1 MWSVSFSP
9 YFKTLLVVHYSLS
22 QKPFCSTLIAAKIM
36 QIFENLNT
44 WCKIQLFS
52 KIFVKPSVSKKK
64 LKRCKYN
71 LQAYATVQN
80 IGKYFY
86 DLTTVQLVGKG
97 FLIYVHWQLLYR
109 LPSMRHFS
117 WTQLLQYFNL
127 LQFYYFR
134 WHALNI
140 RNQRPLSSCLSI
152 PMFIGTPCRYYR
164 FCGLVVNIGCS
175 NVTEYIRST

>member
-1 MWSVSFSP
+1 MWSVSFSH
-9 YFKTLLVVHYSLS
+9 YFKTLLLVHSSLS

-86 DLTTVQLVGKG
+86 DLTTVPIIEKG
-97 FLIYVHWQLLYR
+97 FLIHIHWQLLYR
-109 LPSMRHFS
+109 LRSMQHFS
-117 WTQLLQYFNL
+117 WTQLLQYFSL
-127 LQFYYFR
+127 LQFF
-134 WHALNI
+134 L
-140 RNQRPLSSCLSI
+140 LS
-152 PMFIGTPCRYYR
+152 
-164 FCGLVVNIGCS
+164 
-175 NVTEYIRST
+175 VTLIKY